1 MKIKE
6 GYRIRKVGSKSVV
19 VAPGGINFTGLIT
32 VNGTGTFIW
41 GMLEKG
47 AETEEIV
54 SELAKECQVQ
64 PDDIRFDVTEFIE
77 ALKGADIL
85 E

>member
-1 MKIKE
+1 
-6 GYRIRKVGSKSVV
+6 
-19 VAPGGINFTGLIT
+19 
-32 VNGTGTFIW
+32 
-41 GMLEKG
+41 MLEKG

-54 SELAKECQVQ
+54 SELAKECKVQ